1 VRFAGPN
8 LQIAFADG
16 EKSWLMNTTWDGN
29 SSREVN
35 ADEVGDK
42 AVFCLAGRGFRTT
55 GVNETISYKSVKPLS
70 GYALS
75 VISVPRSAVLRSTS
89 PSSFP
94 FLINDLA
101 ATMNPW
107 VKTSGFNSSNS

>member
-1 VRFAGPN
+1 
-8 LQIAFADG
+8 
-16 EKSWLMNTTWDGN
+16 
-29 SSREVN
+29 
-35 ADEVGDK
+35 
-42 AVFCLAGRGFRTT
+42 
-55 GVNETISYKSVKPLS
+55 
-70 GYALS
+70 